1 MTKHTAQSPKT
12 NSIFNKFKHL
22 INRKQKSKNPKK
34 SAPKSPPPPKKRSGV
49 SLLGGLQDINRYSI
63 IWGTMAFFFV
73 VLFARASWL
82 QILNSDYYIKKGNT
96 LITSKRTITTHR
108 GFIYDTNG
116 VPLAANAPLITVVF
130 SPYDYAVEYYALQK
144 RLKNAETPEARANL
158 EQKLANEFDLRK
170 LALASGVP
178 HVDLTKAVDI
188 DPAVNVNNKE
198 AVEQALPKGDGS
210 KYLVLLDKVTP
221 NRANEITSLGFVGVS
236 TQTTDRR
243 YYLQPEPMAQL
254 IGHMH
259 SPRSID
265 VGLMGIEASHEKVLA
280 GQSGQ
285 MLILRGNGGKINEVR
300 ELIPTIAGKDIHLT
314 IDARLQ
320 YILYKE
326 LEELGRVQSA
336 RFTSGIIVDIKTGD
350 VMAMSSW
357 PSFNPNDIT
366 TKKGV
371 TERNRPV
378 VDTFEPGSV
387 VKPITVATALE
398 SGKYS
403 LNTLISTGDGSMQL
417 GDYRVKDG
425 ASYGSIT
432 MGKLIQKSSNVASAK
447 IALNLPNDAIANK
460 QRQFGLGQKTAM
472 ALYDEKSG
480 KVATPTNNATRA
492 TLAYGYGQ
500 SVTLAQIAQAYTV
513 FANEGALSPLR
524 IDKSKPQSAPIPVIS
539 PRHAKDIT
547 NMMISVT
554 ETGGTGTL
562 ASIDGYHV
570 AGKTGTTRRNK
581 PTGGYH
587 TDQYR
592 NIFAGFAPATD
603 PRFVVV
609 ILAEDPRVEQVAG
622 KSVAPTFAKV
632 MKESLRLYNVPFDKP
647 LTTKV
652 GK

>member
-1 MTKHTAQSPKT
+1 MTKTNPPKAPQSPQK
-12 NSIFNKFKHL
+12 SGFFNKK
-22 INRKQKSKNPKK
+22 KQGKETKNSPK
-34 SAPKSPPPPKKRSGV
+34 SASPKKRSGV
-49 SLLGGLQDINRYSI
+49 SLLGGLHDINRYSI
-63 IWGTMAFFFV
+63 IWGMMVFFFALLLV
-73 VLFARASWL
+73 RAGWL
-82 QILNSDYYIKKGNT
+82 QIYKADYYINKGNA
-96 LITSKRTITTHR
+96 LISSKQTITTHR

-116 VPLAANAPLITVVF
+116 VPLAANAPLITVAF
-130 SPYDYAVEYYALQK
+130 SPYDYALEYYALQK
-144 RLKNAETPEARANL
+144 RLKNAETQESRDYL
-158 EQKLANEFDLRK
+158 ERRLADEFDLKK
-170 LALASGVP
+170 LALVSGVP
-178 HVDLTKAVDI
+178 HETLVDAVDI
-188 DPAVNVNNKE
+188 DPAVNVNDKK
-198 AVEQALPKGDGS
+198 AVEEALPSS
-210 KYLVLLDKVTP
+210 KYFVLLDKVPP
-221 NRANEITSLGFVGVS
+221 NRADEITALNFVGVS
-236 TQTTDRR
+236 TKATDRR

-259 SPRSID
+259 SPKSKS
-265 VGLMGIEASHEKVLA
+265 VGLMGIEASHEQALA

-285 MLILRGNGGKINEVR
+285 ILTLRGNRGLINEVK
-300 ELIPTIAGKDIHLT
+300 ELTPAITGKDIRLT

-336 RFTSGIIVDIKTGD
+336 RFSSGIIVDAKTGD
-350 VMAMSSW
+350 VLAMSSW
-357 PSFNPNDIT
+357 PSFNPNDLT

-387 VKPITVATALE
+387 VKPITVAAALE

-403 LNTLISTGDGSMQL
+403 LNTLINTGDGSMQL

-447 IALNLPNDAIANK
+447 IALNLPNDAIVNK
-460 QRQFGLGQKTAM
+460 QRQFGFGQKTAM

-480 KVATPTNNATRA
+480 KVDMPNNNSTRA

-500 SVTLAQIAQAYTV
+500 SVTLAQIAQAYTA

-554 ETGGTGTL
+554 EAGGTAPL

-609 ILAEDPRVEQVAG
+609 ILAEDPRVGQVAG

-632 MKESLRLYNVPFDKP
+632 MKESLRLYNVPFDKT